1 VVIRRRF
8 VLTDRTV
15 PPESGGRQGDF
26 MKCIALSR
34 IVGLAFVA
42 SLLAGPVHAGG
53 LYLSSFGDPS
63 MATASAGASAVAADA
78 STAHTNP
85 AGMTRL
91 DDHQILGGL
100 APGFSNVKFKADQQ
114 TPSGG
119 SDGGNQGD
127 FLPISSTSYVHKLTD
142 RWRLGMSVLSF
153 AGAALDPSDDWTG
166 RFETTEISLFS
177 LTFLPAVAV
186 RVTDWLSVGAGA
198 AVSYGELDMRVKVPD
213 SIIPPVSGEPT
224 IRLKNMDDWAAAP
237 VASVL
242 IEPTPDLR
250 FGVVYLGETEF
261 HLEGKTKLGSLPFS
275 PSLELELPLARTV
288 RTSLYWDATDEVAL
302 VMSSGWE
309 DWSTAK
315 SLPISGANL
324 GAAIPL
330 KFRDTWYLGLGGYY
344 QLNDQWTL
352 QSGFR
357 YDSSALKKTNRTT
370 ALPVDRIWTFGVGG
384 LYDFSEKLKLGFG
397 FQWLNLGSAAV
408 NNPRVKGKYT
418 SNDIFLFNVSLN
430 WKKLPWSGRGTF

>member
-1 VVIRRRF
+1 
-8 VLTDRTV
+8 
-15 PPESGGRQGDF
+15 
-26 MKCIALSR
+26 MKRYALSMV
-34 IVGLAFVA
+34 VGFAFVA
-42 SLLAGPVHAGG
+42 LLLAGPVHAGG
-53 LYLSSFGDPS
+53 LYLSSFGDTS
-63 MATASAGASAVAADA
+63 MATASAGANAVAADA
-78 STAHTNP
+78 STAHLNP

-114 TPSGG
+114 TPNGG

-127 FLPISSTSYVHKLTD
+127 FLPISSTSYVHKLSD
-142 RWRLGMSVLSF
+142 RWRLGMSLLSF
-153 AGAALDPSDDWTG
+153 AGAALDPSDDWAG
-166 RFETTEISLFS
+166 RFEVTEIELFS
-177 LTFLPAVAV
+177 LTLLPAVAV

-198 AVSYGELDMRVKVPD
+198 AVTYGRFDMKVRADFDPLED
-213 SIIPPVSGEPT
+213 PT
-224 IRLKNMDDWAAAP
+224 IRLKNLDDWAAAP
-237 VASVL
+237 IASVL
-242 IEPTPDLR
+242 IEPTPELR
-250 FGVVYLGETEF
+250 FGVVYQGETEF
-261 HLEGKTKLGSLPFS
+261 NLEGNTKLPQGLPFT
-275 PSLELELPLARTV
+275 PAIELELPLARAV
-288 RTSLYWDATDEVAL
+288 RTSLYWDATDEIAL

-315 SLPISGANL
+315 SLPVSAANM

-330 KFRDTWYLGLGGYY
+330 KFRDTWYLALGGYY
-344 QLNDQWTL
+344 HLNDQGTL

-370 ALPVDRIWTFGVGG
+370 ALPVDRTWTFGVGG